1 MAPFLAVVKKELM
14 SVVRDRTILI
24 AVLIQLFIA
33 SFSSGLLLGVLS
45 LYDPD
50 TIMQSGNVRIKIGLV
65 SPPGN
70 PLEVLMQ
77 DSGLRVTSYD
87 TQAEA
92 NAAFY
97 QNKVNAVVVIPQGIR
112 NTAEIKLYLPGSDVT
127 SSLIR
132 MVIQEPLKK
141 YENMLRAQNGIEVH
155 YTDLKGKPST
165 SFEFVYSVLLPML
178 MFFPAFVAGSMS
190 IDALTEEVENKTLP
204 TLLSAPLTINS
215 IIGAKIVSAVILSA
229 LQCIAWLTLMRLN
242 GIVIQNIFW
251 ILLLAVIVAGITST
265 AAMFVAVF
273 LKDRERS
280 QFIYSL
286 VLLAATGIGTLLD
299 ISPVKTISRLGI
311 GDAYTNGWNVAVFA
325 LVLLVLSL
333 FLFKASRRLI
343 V

>member
-1 MAPFLAVVKKELM
+1 
-14 SVVRDRTILI
+14 
-24 AVLIQLFIA
+24 
-33 SFSSGLLLGVLS
+33 
-45 LYDPD
+45 
-50 TIMQSGNVRIKIGLV
+50 MQSGSVQIKIGLV

-70 PLEVLMQ
+70 PLEVLMRQ
-77 DSGLRVTSYD
+77 SGLRVTSYA
-87 TQAEA
+87 TQVEA

-97 QNKVNAVVVIPQGIR
+97 QNKVNAVVVIPQGIK

-132 MVIQEPLKK
+132 MVIQQPLKQ
-141 YENMLRAQNGIEVH
+141 YENMLRAQNGVEVH

-204 TLLSAPLTINS
+204 TLLSAPLTING
-215 IIGAKIVSAVILSA
+215 IIGAKIVSAVILAA
-229 LQCIAWLTLMRLN
+229 LQCIAWLTLMQLN
-242 GIVIQNIFW
+242 GIVIQNTFW
-251 ILLLAVIVAGITST
+251 ILLLAVVVASLTST

-286 VLLAATGIGTLLD
+286 ALLAATGIGTLLD

-311 GDAYTNGWNVAVFA
+311 GDPYTNGWNVVVFGI
-325 LVLLVLSL
+325 VLLVLYL
-333 FLFKASRRLI
+333 FLVKASRRVI